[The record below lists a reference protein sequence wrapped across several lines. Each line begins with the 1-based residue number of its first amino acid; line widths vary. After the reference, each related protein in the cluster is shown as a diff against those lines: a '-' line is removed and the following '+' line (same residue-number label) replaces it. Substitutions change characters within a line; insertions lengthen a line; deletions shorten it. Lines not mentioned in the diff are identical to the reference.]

1 MASKTHLKQ
10 LNIKDVYGELSAK
23 HNNGKIA
30 IHEGYKNGNKL
41 AAWAAED
48 LKNKIP
54 NTIGFLVENKAL
66 KGEPFGSAAKN
77 WSKSDEG
84 DPDTIKRAITITGIF
99 TLSLMVITVKITAK
113 LECFTK
119 MRRFR
124 EGGILKFRFRRWAIF
139 NYTP

>member
-10 LNIKDVYGELSAK
+10 LNIKDVYGELNTK

-30 IHEGYKNGNKL
+30 IHEGSKNGNKL

-54 NTIGFLVENKAL
+54 NTIGVLVENKAL

-84 DPDTIKRAITITGIF
+84 DPANIKKGDHHYWYIDTFPNGDYSKNHGQIGMLYKNA
-99 TLSLMVITVKITAK
+99 KI
-113 LECFTK
+113 
-119 MRRFR
+119 
-124 EGGILKFRFRRWAIF
+124 
-139 NYTP
+139 